1 MPLSAE
7 HLSDLKRS
15 GLSDETIELSGIHSL
30 PPDKIISIIRA
41 NGNLRSLMV
50 IPYPGTEFLR
60 YKLFPALKLSSKDT
74 KPRKYY
80 QPPGSPLH
88 VYQPPGFDPE
98 AEVIRITEGEKK
110 ALKGSQEGLNVIG
123 LGGIWNFS
131 QKDES
136 DVPQLIDDLN
146 NMEWY
151 GKTVELIPDGDFQLN
166 ASVSHAVYRLGVMLQ
181 AAGASVRVVRLPGNS
196 KLDDYL
202 CTHSV
207 EAFCQLE
214 LLSLDDRIFRG
225 AQIKEQGLGLAIR
238 RSVLSTNDFLDL
250 QIERRP
256 YILNPLIRPGTLG
269 MIYSPAGFGK
279 THLALALGISV
290 TYRVPFGDMQ
300 PEHPVKTLYIDAEM
314 PSDDLQKRIRD
325 LTYGLGPPEQGFHIW
340 SAEYAERQGW
350 PRPLLTDKDFRTAIY
365 DFVSAENY
373 GLLILDNKAALTP
386 GIDESAK
393 MDWDAINQWL
403 LSLRF
408 LGVAAV
414 MVHHA
419 GKSGQQRGT
428 SGVEDSLDFIVKLER
443 PRDYNE
449 EDGCNVD
456 LVFQKARSM
465 FGADA
470 ASLNFRIQQ
479 SGSGDGLIWVVKQKE
494 ASKQSVVITLLGSGE
509 SVSGV
514 ARDVG
519 INKSTVSRIRAKAIR
534 DGYLEEDP
542 KKKQRALFTMAGKRE
557 FGGSENEEF

>member
-1 MPLSAE
+1 MALSTE
-7 HLSDLKRS
+7 HLNDLKCS
-15 GLSDETIELSGIHSL
+15 GLNDETIELAGIRSL
-30 PPDKIISIIRA
+30 PPDKISSIVRA
-41 NGNLRSLMV
+41 NGSLRSLMV
-50 IPYPGTEFLR
+50 FPYPGTDFLR
-60 YKLFPALKLSSKDT
+60 YKLFPPLKLASKD
-74 KPRKYY
+74 KRPRKYY

-88 VYQPPGFDPE
+88 VYVPPGFDPG

-146 NMEWY
+146 KMEWHN
-151 GKTVELIPDGDFQLN
+151 KTVELIPDGDFQLN
-166 ASVSHAVYRLGVMLQ
+166 ASVAHAVYRLGVMLQ
-181 AAGASVRVVRLPGNS
+181 SAGASVRVVRLPGNS

-428 SGVEDSLDFIVKLER
+428 SGVEDSLDFIIRLKR
-443 PRDYNE
+443 PGNYNE

-456 LVFQKARSM
+456 LIFQKARSM
-465 FGADA
+465 YGVDA
-470 ASLNFRIQQ
+470 APLNFRIQE
-479 SGSGDGLIWVVKQKE
+479 SGDGLIWVVQPIS
-494 ASKQSVVITLLGSGE
+494 ASNQEIVIAALGSGK
-509 SVSGV
+509 SVSAV
-514 ARDVG
+514 AEDVG
-519 INKSTVSRIRAKAIR
+519 LNKSTVSRIRAKGIK

-542 KKKQRALFTMAGKRE
+542 GKKRRCRLTEAGKRT
-557 FGGSENEEF
+557 FGGDNEEL